1 MPRNN
6 AAALTDERTG
16 AIAAPVAVV
25 TLGDGSI
32 HATRRELPIETPIN
46 VLFANVPF
54 AVMMATPDDLEDFAY
69 GFSLT
74 EGVIERADDIR
85 GLRIEREE
93 GALKLHLDLTPERLR
108 NHLARRRA
116 LSGRTSCGVCGIE
129 DLASLPRAKEATGSA
144 PSVSLSAIRR
154 ALDALEDLQVLQ
166 QATHAVHGAAFADH
180 DGTIRFVREDVGRHN
195 ALDKLIGALVRAG
208 VAPDSG
214 IIIITSRCSYEML
227 EKTAAL
233 GVRTLVAISA
243 PTSLALERAQALD
256 ITLVASARR
265 GSIAVYH
272 GQERIR
278 EDVTA

>member
-214 IIIITSRCSYEML
+214 FIIITSRCSYEML